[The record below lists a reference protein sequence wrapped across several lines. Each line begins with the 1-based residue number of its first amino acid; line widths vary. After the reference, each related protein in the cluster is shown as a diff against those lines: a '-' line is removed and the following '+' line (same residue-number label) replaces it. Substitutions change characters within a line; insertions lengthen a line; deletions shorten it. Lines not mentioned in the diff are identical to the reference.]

1 MERQVISQRGS
12 SSRKSSVTVDKSQ
25 ISPLL
30 LYIHRK
36 ILHAIYACVCVS
48 VCVCTCVRVWCAH
61 PRFTELYVDE
71 LENEGD
77 LRILVSDYLK
87 GLTLQ
92 RSVISGIIR

>member
-1 MERQVISQRGS
+1 MHTV
-12 SSRKSSVTVDKSQ
+12 KS
-25 ISPLL
+25 
-30 LYIHRK
+30 YIQ
-36 ILHAIYACVCVS
+36 S
-48 VCVCTCVRVWCAH
+48 VCVRVCVCAH

>member
-1 MERQVISQRGS
+1 MKEFLELTYDVFIYS
-12 SSRKSSVTVDKSQ
+12 
-25 ISPLL
+25 
-30 LYIHRK
+30 K
-36 ILHAIYACVCVS
+36 ILDTNVCKLCVF
-48 VCVCTCVRVWCAH
+48 VRAH

-77 LRILVSDYLK
+77 LRVLVSDYLK